1 MKLIITIS
9 EFQNGLEAYI
19 NEGEVIKNEYRK
31 LEYDPLKNI
40 FEEWKGKIIYYFDTY
55 LEEENNFFTKNF
67 KQAKPIS
74 YTIQNII
81 KEDYNEQL
89 KKGLY
94 NELLEKISMLKF
106 LKKMIKISDAITIPD
121 SQNVLERRNYTTKQK
136 LELILEKLYDLDDN
150 QHYSISLIL
159 ELNGIKLKNY
169 GEDREFA
176 KALENNGFIEVVYMK
191 APVAKISLNGKI
203 YIEEKRE
210 AVKENYENISSNPE
224 EIYKKIDEI
233 IFNLQKL
240 GFGQQIIFDEIEEL
254 KELYTKVNK
263 KTWGQVLKGKL
274 IDLGL
279 SKLVETDT
287 LDYIYQ
293 SLTSNHLK
301 LL

>member
-1 MKLIITIS
+1 M
-9 EFQNGLEAYI
+9 
-19 NEGEVIKNEYRK
+19 
-31 LEYDPLKNI
+31 
-40 FEEWKGKIIYYFDTY
+40 
-55 LEEENNFFTKNF
+55 
-67 KQAKPIS
+67 
-74 YTIQNII
+74 
-81 KEDYNEQL
+81 
-89 KKGLY
+89 
-94 NELLEKISMLKF
+94 
-106 LKKMIKISDAITIPD
+106 
-121 SQNVLERRNYTTKQK
+121 
-136 LELILEKLYDLDDN
+136 YDLDDN